1 MKIGKLLSSAY
12 WNTDSRIN
20 VHIESDKE
28 HLIYKDL
35 FMTALGNIVSNA
47 QKFTPLSGRIDIYL
61 RDDVLE
67 IRDTGV
73 GISKSEIP
81 HIFDR
86 LYKVDKSRATK

>member
-35 FMTALGNIVSNA
+35 FMTALGNVVSNA
-47 QKFTPLSGRIDIYL
+47 QKFTPPSGRIDIYL
-61 RDDVLE
+61 CDDVLE

-73 GISKSEIP
+73 GISKSDIP